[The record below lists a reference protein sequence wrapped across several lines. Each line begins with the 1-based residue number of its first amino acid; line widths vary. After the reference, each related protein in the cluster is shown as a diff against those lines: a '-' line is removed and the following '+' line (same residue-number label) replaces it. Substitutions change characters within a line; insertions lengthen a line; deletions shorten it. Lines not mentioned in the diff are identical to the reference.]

1 MSTLLAFDTATER
14 MSLALAVDGRV
25 WTHESAGGAAASA
38 TLMPAIIS
46 LLARADTS
54 MRQLD
59 AIAFGR
65 GPGAFTGLRT
75 ACAVAQG
82 LALGLGRPVLSLDTL
97 MAVAEDARGG
107 DSHWQGWVVIDARMN
122 EIYAAHYRHAQGAW
136 QVLEPP
142 RLCTAQTLNAR
153 WLDDAPLAVAGNALA
168 AFDGQLQS
176 GAARCQPDAAPRAA
190 ALLPLAASL
199 WQRGAAIDPALA
211 LPLYVR
217 DNVAQT
223 TTERAAVLA
232 AKLALASPESVR

>member
-14 MSLALAVDGRV
+14 MSLALGVDGRV

-46 LLARADTS
+46 LLARAETS

-122 EIYAAHYRHAQGAW
+122 EIYAAHYRYAQGAW

-176 GAARCQPDAAPRAA
+176 GAARDSTVAVGRVAVAARRGARPGAGVAA
-190 ALLPLAASL
+190 VRQR
-199 WQRGAAIDPALA
+199 QRGPDHH
-211 LPLYVR
+211 
-217 DNVAQT
+217 
-223 TTERAAVLA
+223 RARSGTGGQAGVGIA
-232 AKLALASPESVR
+232 